1 MDQIF
6 KEFVNQVLKKK
17 KTFFFF
23 IAAIIANFNLYLFIN
38 YINIFNFNK
47 KKNTVN

>member
-17 KTFFFF
+17 KKFFFF
-23 IAAIIANFNLYLFIN
+23 KTK
-38 YINIFNFNK
+38 IFK
-47 KKNTVN
+47 KF